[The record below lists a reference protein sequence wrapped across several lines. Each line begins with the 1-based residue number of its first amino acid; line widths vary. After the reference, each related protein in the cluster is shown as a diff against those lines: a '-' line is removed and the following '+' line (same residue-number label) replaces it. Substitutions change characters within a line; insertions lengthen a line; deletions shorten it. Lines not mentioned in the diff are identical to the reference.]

1 MSAAGQPAAAPR
13 PALLAA
19 VTAGDRDGFRAA
31 VRTWVQANVPAD
43 WLQAALDDDMARLH
57 EIRSPQQYR
66 DWYPVLGRSG
76 LISATW
82 PAEYGGLGAPPA
94 FAAVV
99 AAELRRARL
108 TTLNVVGVALA
119 APTLLQWGTPGQCAR
134 LLPPIAEASEI
145 WCQLFSEPG
154 AGSDLAGLSTR
165 AAAAGDDW
173 LVDGQKVWSS
183 FASEADYGI
192 LLARTDP
199 EVPKHRGITAF
210 ALRMDQPGVTIRP
223 LRKIS
228 GDAEFNEVFFDN
240 ARVPDADRIGPVN
253 AGWDVA
259 RTVLA
264 NERAMLSGAG
274 SGMRERT
281 SGSSVERLIA
291 LASRGEPGARIIDDP
306 VRADAIARLYV
317 ENQVVRMTNE
327 RARALGSGGGAAPAM
342 LKVMA
347 SEHNQRLQM
356 MMLDLLGIDG
366 LAHAPGDTA
375 AERTVFGFLRSR
387 GDTIGGGTSEVQRN
401 NVAER
406 VLGLPKEP
414 FSDNDLPWK
423 DIKRGP

>member
-1 MSAAGQPAAAPR
+1 MSMGHQAEGGPD
-13 PALLAA
+13 PALLEAA
-19 VTAGDRDGFRAA
+19 AGDQDSFRDVVRA
-31 VRTWVQANVPAD
+31 WMHDNVPAA
-43 WLQAALDDDMARLH
+43 WLEAALGNDMARLH
-57 EIRSPQQYR
+57 EVRSPDQYR
-66 DWYPVLGRSG
+66 EWYPTLGRSG
-76 LISATW
+76 LIGSTW
-82 PAEYGGLGAPPA
+82 PVEYGGLGAPPPL
-94 FAAVV
+94 AAVA

-119 APTLLQWGTPGQCAR
+119 APTLLRWGTPDQCAR
-134 LLPPIAEASEI
+134 MLPAIAQASEL

-154 AGSDLAGLSTR
+154 AGSDLAGLSSR
-165 AAAAGDDW
+165 ASADGGDW

-183 FASEADYGI
+183 FASEAAYGI

-199 EVPKHRGITAF
+199 EVPKHQGITAF
-210 ALRMDQPGVTIRP
+210 ALRMDQPGVTVRP

-228 GDAEFNEVFFDN
+228 GDAEFNEVFLDH
-240 ARVPDADRIGPVN
+240 ARVPDQDRIGPVGS
-253 AGWDVA
+253 GWDVA

-274 SGMRERT
+274 SGLRERT
-281 SGSSVERLIA
+281 SGSSVERLIE
-291 LASRGEPGARIIDDP
+291 LASQGEPGSRIIDDP
-306 VRADAIARLYV
+306 VQADAIARLYI

-327 RARALGSGGGAAPAM
+327 RARALRGTAGAAPAM

-356 MMLDLLGIDG
+356 LMLDLIGIDG
-366 LAHAPGDTA
+366 LAYEPGDTT

-406 VLGLPKEP
+406 VLGLPKDP
-414 FSDNDLPWK
+414 FSDNSVPWK